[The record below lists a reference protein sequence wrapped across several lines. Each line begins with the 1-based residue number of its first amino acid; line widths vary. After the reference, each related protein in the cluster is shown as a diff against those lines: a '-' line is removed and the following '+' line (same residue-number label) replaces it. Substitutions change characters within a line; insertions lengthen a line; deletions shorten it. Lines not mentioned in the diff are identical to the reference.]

1 MKTTPC
7 KRCNGTGTEPDRTE
21 TGKRMR
27 ALREDAGHSL
37 RALAEEMGF
46 SAPYI
51 SDLELGRR
59 LWSTDLIAKAEK
71 AILSLNNRATA

>member
-1 MKTTPC
+1 
-7 KRCNGTGTEPDRTE
+7 
-21 TGKRMR
+21 MR

-37 RALAEEMGF
+37 RSLAEEMGF

-71 AILSLNNRATA
+71 AIQSLNKKATA